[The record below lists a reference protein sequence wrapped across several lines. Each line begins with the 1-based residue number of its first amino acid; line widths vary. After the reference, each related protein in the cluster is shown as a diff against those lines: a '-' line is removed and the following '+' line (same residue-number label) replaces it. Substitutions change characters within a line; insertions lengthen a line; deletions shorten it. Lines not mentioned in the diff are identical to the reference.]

1 MDPVGSRVEFSLAS
15 GRGATAIVAST
26 GDVAIVA
33 GAATGTG
40 RPIPRAVDFAVG
52 SVTVTPVEA
61 DGSMVVVDVAL
72 KEAVALT
79 AVADVPTVEEV
90 VASVEADEVTAEGDT
105 PMAVAE
111 DMASVEAGI
120 ASVEVVPTVVG
131 AGRFH
136 HELDALAADGT
147 CCRPPRF

>member
-1 MDPVGSRVEFSLAS
+1 LAS

-40 RPIPRAVDFAVG
+40 RHIPRAVDFAVG

-61 DGSMVVVDVAL
+61 DGSMVVDVAL

-90 VASVEADEVTAEGDT
+90 V
-105 PMAVAE
+105 
-111 DMASVEAGI
+111 ASVEAGI

>member
-1 MDPVGSRVEFSLAS
+1 MAS
-15 GRGATAIVAST
+15 GRGAA
-26 GDVAIVA
+26 AIVA

-40 RPIPRAVDFAVG
+40 RPIPRAVDFAAG

-90 VASVEADEVTAEGDT
+90 VASVEADVVTAEGDT

-131 AGRFH
+131 AGRSIMNSM
-136 HELDALAADGT
+136 LSRPTALAVGRRVFEAAFVRGPAF
-147 CCRPPRF
+147 CRTREGW

>member
-1 MDPVGSRVEFSLAS
+1 MAS

-40 RPIPRAVDFAVG
+40 RHIPRAVDFAVG

-61 DGSMVVVDVAL
+61 DGSMVVDVAL